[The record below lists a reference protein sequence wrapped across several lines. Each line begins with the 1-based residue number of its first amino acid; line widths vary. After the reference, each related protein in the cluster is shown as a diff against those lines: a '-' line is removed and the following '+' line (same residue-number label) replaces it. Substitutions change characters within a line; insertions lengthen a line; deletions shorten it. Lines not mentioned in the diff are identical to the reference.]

1 MKLFKRIL
9 IAVAVLVVLSQVP
22 FAYRRYVIGQ
32 VADQIAADNAGRRQ
46 VEDAKFDEY
55 QGVIHAHSAIGGH
68 SKATLDELIAGADAA
83 GLNFVVM
90 TEHWSDAY
98 DTSAMTLSGVHG
110 NTLFVAGNEIDTSDD
125 DRMLMV
131 PGSADAASL
140 RRLSTRDVVKK
151 LHDEK
156 RLALVTYPERFHSWR
171 ADIDGVEVF
180 NLHTAAKS
188 INRFTALFDL
198 LWSGSSYPELV
209 FVRSFTRPDDNLAKF
224 DTYAEADRT
233 TLFAGTDAHS
243 NIGFYLLGD
252 EAGHRFFGV
261 KLDPYERMFKMMKVH
276 VLIPKGTA
284 LTQESLLAAIAEG
297 RVFVGIDTLG
307 DTSGFRFR
315 FGDRTMGERALVTE
329 AGSLTVDIPLKGRV
343 VLYKNGQKTV
353 ENAGSDHYEFK
364 PDGPGV
370 YRVEVYREGLGAA
383 FQAMPW
389 IMSNPICI
397 APAP

>member
-9 IAVAVLVVLSQVP
+9 TAVAALVILSQVP

-32 VADQIAADNAGRRQ
+32 VADQIAADNAARKQ
-46 VEDAKFDEY
+46 IEDARFDEY
-55 QGVIHAHSAIGGH
+55 RGVIHAHSAIGGH
-68 SKATLDELIAGADAA
+68 SKATFDELIAGANSA

-90 TEHWSDAY
+90 TEHWSDSY
-98 DTSAMTLSGVHG
+98 DTSAMTLSGMHG
-110 NTLFVAGNEIDTSDD
+110 NTLFVAGNEIDTADQ

-131 PGSADAASL
+131 PGSADAAGL

-151 LHDEK
+151 LHDEQ

-180 NLHTAAKS
+180 NLHTAAKK

-209 FVRSFTRPDDNLAKF
+209 FARSFTRPDEDLAKF
-224 DTYAEADRT
+224 DTYAEADKA

-252 EAGHRFFGV
+252 ETGHRFFGV
-261 KLDPYERMFKMMKVH
+261 KLDPYERMFRIMQVH
-276 VLIPKGTA
+276 VLIPKGTP
-284 LTQESLLAAIAEG
+284 LTQESLLSAISEG

-307 DTSGFRFR
+307 DSSGFRFR
-315 FGDRTMGERALVTE
+315 FADRAMGERASAAE
-329 AGSLTVDIPLKGRV
+329 AGMLTVDIPLKSRV
-343 VLYKNGQKTV
+343 ILYKDGKRT
-353 ENAGSDHYEFK
+353 ADSSGSDHYEFK

-370 YRVEVYREGLGAA
+370 YRVEVYREGLGSA

-389 IMSNPICI
+389 IMSNPIYI
-397 APAP
+397 APAS

>member
-9 IAVAVLVVLSQVP
+9 IAAAVLVILSQVP

-46 VEDAKFDEY
+46 IEDAKFDEY

-68 SKATLDELIAGADAA
+68 SRATFDELIAGANAA

-110 NTLFVAGNEIDTSDD
+110 NTLFVAGNEIDTADD

-131 PGSADAASL
+131 PGSADAAGL

-151 LHDEK
+151 LHGEK

-209 FVRSFTRPDDNLAKF
+209 FARSFTRPDDNLAKF
-224 DTYAEADRT
+224 DTYAEADKT

-252 EAGHRFFGV
+252 ETGHRFFGV
-261 KLDPYERMFKMMKVH
+261 KLDPYERMFRMMKVH
-276 VLIPKGTA
+276 VLFPKGTP
-284 LTQESLLAAIAEG
+284 LTQESLLSAIGDG

-307 DTSGFRFR
+307 DTSGFSFR
-315 FGDRTMGERALVTE
+315 FGDRTMGERASITE
-329 AGSLTVDIPLKGRV
+329 SVALTVDLPLKSRV
-343 VLYKNGQKTV
+343 ILYKNGQ
-353 ENAGSDHYEFK
+353 EAAESSGNDHYEFK

-370 YRVEVYREGLGAA
+370 YRVEVYREDLGAA

-389 IMSNPICI
+389 IMSNPIYI
-397 APAP
+397 APGQ